1 MRDDKA
7 PKLSLVELSMAFNN
21 PREFKPDLK
30 HKDTVQA
37 GTEEAS
43 KLLSRSS
50 FGRGSKKT
58 ITNKFNAKKTP
69 GARNKIYD
77 SGAEAE
83 YSDLLEWQ
91 RQAGEIHEWTA
102 QFKLDL
108 IVEGKFICSYRI
120 DFMVM
125 HNDGRM
131 ELIEVKGAELADW
144 RRKWDLVKAL
154 LPSGLIPNVPNDAKL
169 TLVKKG
175 KRGFESSPQILNYK

>member
-1 MRDDKA
+1 MQRKHQEQEARFMTQDPKPNTPIFWNGKDK
-7 PKLSLVELSMAFNN
+7 
-21 PREFKPDLK
+21 R
-30 HKDTVQA
+30 
-37 GTEEAS
+37 
-43 KLLSRSS
+43 
-50 FGRGSKKT
+50 
-58 ITNKFNAKKTP
+58 
-69 GARNKIYD
+69 
-77 SGAEAE
+77 
-83 YSDLLEWQ
+83 
-91 RQAGEIHEWTA
+91 GEIHEWTA